1 MIEILPMADRER
13 EKELLAAV
21 EGAGPEARV
30 LAMTDRGEELGTVA
44 VELRDGTLHI
54 LQMRAGEYDFS
65 RKPQGEEAFILDTLL
80 RSAASWGENFGAGE
94 IATAFPDFFDFF
106 KARGFASDDTHA
118 FTPMST
124 IVRYE

>member
-94 IATAFPDFFDFF
+94 IVTAFPDFFDFF
-106 KARGFASDDTHA
+106 KARGFASDDSHA

>member
-1 MIEILPMADRER
+1 MVDRER

-94 IATAFPDFFDFF
+94 IVTAFPDFFDFF
-106 KARGFASDDTHA
+106 KARGFASDDSHA

>member
-1 MIEILPMADRER
+1 MADRER

-94 IATAFPDFFDFF
+94 IVTAFPDFFDFF
-106 KARGFASDDTHA
+106 KARGFAADDTHA

>member
-1 MIEILPMADRER
+1 MADRER

-54 LQMRAGEYDFS
+54 LQMWAGEYDFS

-94 IATAFPDFFDFF
+94 IVTAFPDFFDFF

>member
-1 MIEILPMADRER
+1 MADRER

-54 LQMRAGEYDFS
+54 LQLGAGEYDYS
-65 RKPQGEEAFILDTLL
+65 RKPQGEEAFSLDTLL

-94 IATAFPDFFDFF
+94 IVTAFPDFFDFF
-106 KARGFASDDTHA
+106 KARGFAADDTHA

>member
-1 MIEILPMADRER
+1 MVDRER

-30 LAMTDRGEELGTVA
+30 LAMTDRGEVLGTVA

-94 IATAFPDFFDFF
+94 IVTAFPDFFDFF
-106 KARGFASDDTHA
+106 KARGFAADDTHA